1 MVVVEENK
9 NKRKYNMP
17 NMPLSISRR
26 RSVAW
31 LLRQRRNARILN
43 VKSVSVQVKDVN
55 MMVYTKDARLLS
67 LYAKLKRA
75 ELKGG
80 SFDDEDYVLICKT
93 SDLNKSLMY
102 SILESDWLLNINE
115 LDEMSTELVEA
126 KRKNDE
132 CQLRILK
139 EDNEKYPH
147 LKFDDK
153 IKLLEYK
160 LESLDEY
167 LVNRKGKVKKK
178 TTL

>member
-1 MVVVEENK
+1 
-9 NKRKYNMP
+9 
-17 NMPLSISRR
+17 MPLSISRR

-31 LLRQRRNARILN
+31 LLNQRKNARLLN
-43 VKSVSVQVKDVN
+43 VKNVSVQVKDVK
-55 MMVYTKDARLLS
+55 MMIYTKDARLLS

-126 KRKNDE
+126 KKKTDE

-139 EDNEKYPH
+139 VDNEKYPH
-147 LKFDDK
+147 LKLDDR

-160 LESLDEY
+160 LGCLDEY
-167 LVNRKGKVKKK
+167 LVNRKSNVKMK
-178 TTL
+178 TTLW